1 MDRITSLYEKATG
14 NKVTS
19 ILPLTSGI
27 SNKNYLINGVNV
39 MRIKGVF
46 RDPFYSAKAEHDV
59 ETLIAPLQ
67 IAPELIYFNERN
79 GTKITRY
86 IDDAYSLDVYP
97 SNEQLILVA
106 ATLKKLHESG
116 AKLHSKFAMFERL
129 DVYKN
134 DAFERINPTIESAVI
149 AEAKKYFDGKHQ
161 VLCHNDVVNGN
172 LLFYENRVSLI
183 DYEYASMNDP
193 VFDLVSFL
201 SENDI
206 TDERRIHFFLL
217 NYYGEESVIPSAKIT
232 AFYRFLDLLWFY
244 WACMMKRHLP
254 NPIYQKIADIKYQ
267 RLMKA

>member
-14 NKVTS
+14 SKVTS
-19 ILPLTSGI
+19 ILPLTTGI
-27 SNKNYLINGVNV
+27 SNKNYLINGVSV
-39 MRIKGVF
+39 MRIKSLF
-46 RDPFYSAKAEHDV
+46 RDPYYSAKAEHDV
-59 ETLIAPLQ
+59 EMLIAPLH
-67 IAPELIYFNERN
+67 IAPELLYFNERN

-86 IDDAYSLDVYP
+86 IDDAYFLDVYP
-97 SNEQLILVA
+97 SNEQLVLVA
-106 ATLKKLHESG
+106 ATLKKLHG
-116 AKLHSKFAMFERL
+116 AALKIRAKFSMFDRL
-129 DVYKN
+129 DTYKN
-134 DAFERINPTIESAVI
+134 DAFERINPTLESAII

-206 TDERRIHFFLL
+206 TDERRIHFFLM
-217 NYYGEESVIPSAKIT
+217 NYYGEESAIPYKKIM

-244 WACMMKRHLP
+244 
-254 NPIYQKIADIKYQ
+254 
-267 RLMKA
+267 